1 MLLFAN
7 IFSLDFIL
15 KPQVKLE
22 HYITV
27 LPVIGS
33 EYCIVFQLIDTECF
47 VCMCVRVLVKT
58 PNDVYLLYAA
68 PIQVSVFCRLL

>member
-33 EYCIVFQLIDTECF
+33 EYCIVFQLIGTECF
-47 VCMCVRVLVKT
+47 VCMCVRACMRACACMCNV
-58 PNDVYLLYAA
+58 
-68 PIQVSVFCRLL
+68 